1 MNPNG
6 PTAKNIR
13 AAVIDTARNAREL
26 AAAAQQLAALAE
38 AAKTM
43 CIEDPAHVTEPGR
56 TICAALL
63 DARCVL
69 LAWKWGG
76 EYDSRREIRA
86 QLERATEAADALD
99 IDHPARVVL
108 EDAN

>member
-6 PTAKNIR
+6 PTATNIR

-26 AAAAQQLAALAE
+26 AAAAQQLAALCE

-63 DARCVL
+63 DARACL

-76 EYDSRREIRA
+76 DYDSRREIRA
-86 QLERATEAADALD
+86 QLERATEAAAALD
-99 IDHPARVVL
+99 IDHPARVAL
-108 EDAN
+108 ENAN